1 MYSCLLFIH
10 PCLLMKIY
18 PMSLYSYL
26 FRHLTDRAIA
36 APTYGN
42 KQN

>member
-18 PMSLYSYL
+18 PMSLYSYSVGVRGL
-26 FRHLTDRAIA
+26 DPEQIDPFT
-36 APTYGN
+36 
-42 KQN
+42 